1 MALQIRRG
9 TDAERLAITP
19 LAGELI
25 FTTDTKKLYVG
36 DGTTAGGNQVDTTLS
51 SQYLSVPS
59 NITPDVSNTRDI
71 GTNSL
76 NWRTGYFQT
85 VDAGHI
91 DAGTINGDIVRGDST
106 VIVNAGTGVVT
117 ASLVGNVTGN
127 VQGNLTGNSTGTH
140 KGTVNADDNSI
151 RIDGA
156 SDRITNGVL
165 DFDGA
170 VITLQSGAT
179 IDIGTSSS
187 ANGVGLRIFST
198 DHATRSALEIYADDS
213 NNSTANSIETYTSRG
228 SIVTPTV
235 VAAND
240 NLFNHTYYGH
250 DGSAYVLSSVISATV
265 DSTATVGSGS
275 VPGYLLFATTQD
287 NGSTLNFMVLNQ
299 DGNVGIN
306 NDAPTEKLDVIG
318 NAKVSGSILLG
329 RLDNTAIGNLTPENG
344 MIVYNTSTNKFQG
357 YENGAWAN
365 LI

>member
-170 VITLQSGAT
+170 VITLQSGNV
-179 IDIGTSSS
+179 IQIGTNSS
-187 ANGVGLRIFST
+187 AQGVGFEIFNT
-198 DHATRSALEIYADDS
+198 DHTQRNSFRIYADDA
-213 NNSTANSIETYTSRG
+213 NGSTVNSIETFTSKG
-228 SIVTPTV
+228 SIVTPTAN
-235 VAAND
+235 AAD
-240 NLFNHTYYGH
+240 DGLFSYVHYGH
-250 DGSAYVLSSVISATV
+250 DGSQYVQSSLISATV
-265 DSTATVGSGS
+265 DASASVAPGS
-275 VPGYLLFATTQD
+275 VPGSLIFGTTPD
-287 NGSTLNFMVLNQ
+287 NGVTFYYMIFDK
-299 DGNVGIN
+299 DGNLGIN
-306 NDAPTEKLDVIG
+306 NPTPAEKLDVDG
-318 NAKVSGSILLG
+318 NAQLTGSLLLG
-329 RLDNTAIGNLTPENG
+329 RLDNTAIGNLTPVNG

>member
-1 MALQIRRG
+1 M
-9 TDAERLAITP
+9 
-19 LAGELI
+19 
-25 FTTDTKKLYVG
+25 
-36 DGTTAGGNQVDTTLS
+36 
-51 SQYLSVPS
+51 
-59 NITPDVSNTRDI
+59 
-71 GTNSL
+71 
-76 NWRTGYFQT
+76 
-85 VDAGHI
+85 
-91 DAGTINGDIVRGDST
+91 
-106 VIVNAGTGVVT
+106 
-117 ASLVGNVTGN
+117 
-127 VQGNLTGNSTGTH
+127 
-140 KGTVNADDNSI
+140 
-151 RIDGA
+151 
-156 SDRITNGVL
+156 
-165 DFDGA
+165 
-170 VITLQSGAT
+170 ITLQSGAT